1 MVISIQNLHRRRSTY
16 EKITAAHF
24 RHRMALYTEVPNRW
38 CQDKYISFECVL
50 ILTKTGTSCIIVL
63 HVGYNICA
71 SHKKQH
77 FVEKGEQYGRCFI
90 CRFVSIKLN

>member
-38 CQDKYISFECVL
+38 CQDKYIKFQMCAYIDKNRHKL
-50 ILTKTGTSCIIVL
+50 
-63 HVGYNICA
+63 YNRIA
-71 SHKKQH
+71 
-77 FVEKGEQYGRCFI
+77 RWI
-90 CRFVSIKLN
+90 

>member
-38 CQDKYISFECVL
+38 CQDKYIKFRMCTYIDKNRHKL
-50 ILTKTGTSCIIVL
+50 
-63 HVGYNICA
+63 YNRIA
-71 SHKKQH
+71 
-77 FVEKGEQYGRCFI
+77 RWI
-90 CRFVSIKLN
+90 